1 MTRRDSPVP
10 RPGPAPAIEAPCPA
24 FGPRYRVD
32 RELGR
37 GGMATVYLASDLRH
51 DRLVALKVLHPEL
64 ASSLG
69 PDRFLREIGIAA
81 RLQHPNILSLYDSGI
96 TEDHGGGTRPFYA
109 MPYVPGESLRG
120 RLNREKQLG
129 MDEALRITVEVAA
142 ALGYAH
148 GQGVVH
154 RDIKP
159 ENVLLDNGRALV
171 ADFGIAKALDAA
183 GGEKLTQT
191 GLSLGT
197 PAYMSPEQA
206 TAGTVDARTDIYSL
220 GCLLYE
226 MLAGDPPFHGTTP
239 RAIMARHALDPVPSV
254 RTARPGVS
262 PAVESAIHRALQKV
276 PGDRFGSAG
285 AFATALSGS
294 HATAETTSG
303 TRPIH
308 TRGSAMLSIGLAGL
322 LIAAAAAL
330 YWWPKP
336 GAMPDESL
344 VAVAPFRVA
353 SSDSGLAYL
362 REGMM
367 DLFAAKLNDETGTR
381 SVDPRRVMQRWRAA
395 AEDRPDLPE
404 VEALQ
409 LAQELDAGRL
419 LTGTIVGNSERVVVS
434 AAVLDVATGRTRQQA
449 TVDGLHDSLP
459 YLVDR
464 LAGQL
469 LALGAGLQSQ
479 RLASLTS
486 ASLPAIRAYLAG
498 RAAARNGEWPAAVNH
513 FNRAL
518 EHDSAFALAGLGL
531 ANASSWSDGS
541 QHDRGMELAELAK
554 QRLSW
559 RDRILLEA
567 GELKELQEAVKKI
580 PDSPEAWMQLGDRYY
595 HNGRL
600 HGVPDADERALDAF
614 LRALALDSLTVT
626 NPNAEP
632 LMHLDELGL
641 NAGDTA
647 LVRRLLTLAIGHDRT
662 GNSTGKFAI
671 ALAEVSGDSTGL
683 TRLRAAFDTM
693 SPQVLVAIIWG
704 NQGRGV
710 RVEDAQRA
718 LDSWTA
724 RVPGKPGIPGIRR
737 PSRLL
742 AHDLA
747 LNRGRPRDA
756 LAGGEIGDFHPGGG
770 PRSLIY
776 DALYWGGDTL
786 AASAAARKIEKR
798 LESARRPESDP
809 QLHTYYYD
817 VCTLEQWRLAHE
829 DVRSVSASI
838 TRLRAAV
845 RIRGIQW
852 PEEHERCAD
861 LLEAWHATLARL
873 PEARQRLARVDSL
886 QTAEPVGITG
896 SAIEASNLIVA
907 RLWAAQGDWARAEA
921 AAYRRYRGLN
931 PRYLS
936 THLLEEGRAAALAG
950 HRSTAIRVFGHY
962 LALRYDAEPSVR
974 PEVEEV
980 RAELARLVGEPQS

>member
-1 MTRRDSPVP
+1 MP
-10 RPGPAPAIEAPCPA
+10 RPGPAPALEASYPA
-24 FGPRYRVD
+24 FGSRYRVE

-37 GGMATVYLASDLRH
+37 GGMATVYLARDLRH

-81 RLQHPNILSLYDSGI
+81 RLQHPNILSLFDSGI
-96 TEDHGGGTRPFYA
+96 TEDQGGGTRPFYA
-109 MPYVPGESLRG
+109 MPYVPGESLRD

-129 MDEALRITVEVAA
+129 MEEALRITVEVAA
-142 ALGYAH
+142 ALSYAH
-148 GQGVVH
+148 EQGVVH

-159 ENVLLDNGRALV
+159 ENILLGTGQALV

-206 TAGTVDARTDIYSL
+206 TASTVDARADIYSL

-226 MLAGDPPFHGTTP
+226 MLAGDPPFYGTTP
-239 RAIMARHALDPVPSV
+239 RAVMARHALDPVPSV

-262 PAVESAIHRALQKV
+262 PAVESAIYRALQKV
-276 PGDRFGSAG
+276 PADRFGSAG
-285 AFATALSGS
+285 AFAAALSGS
-294 HATAETTSG
+294 QATVETTSAIWPIR
-303 TRPIH
+303 TR
-308 TRGSAMLSIGLAGL
+308 RAAVFSIAFAGL
-322 LIAAAAAL
+322 LISVAAAL

-336 GAMPDESL
+336 GAAPDRSL

-409 LAQELDAGRL
+409 LAKGLGAGRL

-434 AAVLDVATGRTRQQA
+434 AAVLDVATGRTQQQA

-469 LALGAGLQSQ
+469 LALDAGLQSQ

-498 RAAARNGEWPAAVNH
+498 RAAAREGQWGTAVED

-554 QRLSW
+554 ERLSW

-567 GELKELQEAVKKI
+567 RELKDLQEAVKKI

-595 HNGRL
+595 HDGQL
-600 HGVPDADERALDAF
+600 HGIADADERALDAF
-614 LRALALDSLTVT
+614 LRALALDSLTAT

-632 LMHLDELGL
+632 LMHLNELGL
-641 NAGDTA
+641 KAGDTA
-647 LVRRLLTLAIGHDRT
+647 LVRRLLTLAIGHDPT
-662 GNSTGKFAI
+662 GKSTGKFVLG
-671 ALAEVSGDSTGL
+671 LAEVSGDSASL
-683 TRLRAAFDTM
+683 ARLRAAFDTA
-693 SPQVLVAIIWG
+693 SPELLVGIIWA

-718 LDSWTA
+718 LDAWTA

-776 DALYWGGDTL
+776 DALYWGGDTI
-786 AASAAARKIEKR
+786 AASSAARKIEKR
-798 LESARRPESDP
+798 LASPRPPESDP
-809 QLHTYYYD
+809 DLHTYYYD

-829 DVRSVSASI
+829 DVRSAPASI
-838 TRLRAAV
+838 TRLRAAA
-845 RIRGIQW
+845 RIRAIQY

-861 LLEAWHATLARL
+861 LLDAWHATLARL
-873 PEARQRLARVDSL
+873 PDARRRLARVDSL
-886 QTAEPVGITG
+886 QTADPVGVTA
-896 SAIEASNLIVA
+896 SAIEASNVIVA

-950 HRSTAIRVFGHY
+950 HRTTAIRVLQHY
-962 LALRYDAEPSVR
+962 LALRYDPEPSVR
-974 PEVEEV
+974 
-980 RAELARLVGEPQS
+980 

>member
-1 MTRRDSPVP
+1 MP

-24 FGPRYRVD
+24 FGPRYRVE

-469 LALGAGLQSQ
+469 LALGAGLQ
-479 RLASLTS
+479 
-486 ASLPAIRAYLAG
+486 
-498 RAAARNGEWPAAVNH
+498 
-513 FNRAL
+513 
-518 EHDSAFALAGLGL
+518 
-531 ANASSWSDGS
+531 
-541 QHDRGMELAELAK
+541 
-554 QRLSW
+554 
-559 RDRILLEA
+559 
-567 GELKELQEAVKKI
+567 
-580 PDSPEAWMQLGDRYY
+580 
-595 HNGRL
+595 
-600 HGVPDADERALDAF
+600 
-614 LRALALDSLTVT
+614 
-626 NPNAEP
+626 
-632 LMHLDELGL
+632 
-641 NAGDTA
+641 
-647 LVRRLLTLAIGHDRT
+647 
-662 GNSTGKFAI
+662 
-671 ALAEVSGDSTGL
+671 
-683 TRLRAAFDTM
+683 
-693 SPQVLVAIIWG
+693 
-704 NQGRGV
+704 
-710 RVEDAQRA
+710 
-718 LDSWTA
+718 
-724 RVPGKPGIPGIRR
+724 
-737 PSRLL
+737 
-742 AHDLA
+742 
-747 LNRGRPRDA
+747 
-756 LAGGEIGDFHPGGG
+756 
-770 PRSLIY
+770 
-776 DALYWGGDTL
+776 
-786 AASAAARKIEKR
+786 
-798 LESARRPESDP
+798 
-809 QLHTYYYD
+809 
-817 VCTLEQWRLAHE
+817 
-829 DVRSVSASI
+829 
-838 TRLRAAV
+838 
-845 RIRGIQW
+845 
-852 PEEHERCAD
+852 
-861 LLEAWHATLARL
+861 
-873 PEARQRLARVDSL
+873 
-886 QTAEPVGITG
+886 
-896 SAIEASNLIVA
+896 
-907 RLWAAQGDWARAEA
+907 
-921 AAYRRYRGLN
+921 
-931 PRYLS
+931 
-936 THLLEEGRAAALAG
+936 
-950 HRSTAIRVFGHY
+950 
-962 LALRYDAEPSVR
+962 
-974 PEVEEV
+974 
-980 RAELARLVGEPQS
+980 

>member
-1 MTRRDSPVP
+1 
-10 RPGPAPAIEAPCPA
+10 
-24 FGPRYRVD
+24 
-32 RELGR
+32 
-37 GGMATVYLASDLRH
+37 MATVYLARDLRH

-64 ASSLG
+64 AGSLG

-81 RLQHPNILSLYDSGI
+81 RLQHPNILSLFDSG
-96 TEDHGGGTRPFYA
+96 TTQDHGGGTRPFYA

-129 MDEALRITVEVAA
+129 MEDALRITSEVAA
-142 ALGYAH
+142 ALSYAH
-148 GQGVVH
+148 EQGVVH

-159 ENVLLDNGRALV
+159 ENVLLGTGQALV

-206 TAGTVDARTDIYSL
+206 TAGTVDARADIYSL
-220 GCLLYE
+220 ACMLYE

-239 RAIMARHALDPVPSV
+239 RAVMARHALDPVPSV
-254 RTARPGVS
+254 RTARPGIS

-276 PGDRFGSAG
+276 PADRFGSVSE
-285 AFATALSGS
+285 FAAALHGS
-294 HATAETTSG
+294 HETVEKTSTIWPIR
-303 TRPIH
+303 TR
-308 TRGSAMLSIGLAGL
+308 RAAVFSIAFAGL
-322 LIAAAAAL
+322 LIAAAAL
-330 YWWPKP
+330 NWWPKS
-336 GAMPDESL
+336 AAVPDTSL

-367 DLFAAKLNDETGTR
+367 DLFAAKLTGETGPR
-381 SVDPRRVMQRWRAA
+381 AVDPRRVMQRWAAA

-404 VEALQ
+404 GEALQ
-409 LAQELDAGRL
+409 LAKGLGAGRL
-419 LTGTIVGNSERVVVS
+419 LTGSIVGNSDRVVVS
-434 AAVLDVATGRTRQQA
+434 AAVLDVATGRTQQQA

-469 LALGAGLQSQ
+469 LALDAGLQSQ

-498 RAAARNGEWPAAVNH
+498 RAAFRAGENFAAVEH
-513 FNRAL
+513 FDRAVG
-518 EHDSAFALAGLGL
+518 HDSTFALAGLAL
-531 ANASSWSDGS
+531 AAASNNVNGS
-541 QHDRGMELAELAK
+541 QAERGMQVAWRARE
-554 QRLSW
+554 RLSW
-559 RDRILLEA
+559 RDRTLLEA
-567 GELKELQEAVKKI
+567 QGLKGLQEVVEKI
-580 PDSPEAWMQLGDRYY
+580 PDSPEAWMQLGDQYF

-600 HGVPDADERALDAF
+600 HGIADADARALDAF
-614 LRALALDSLTVT
+614 LRALALDSLTAT
-626 NPNAEP
+626 NPNAEY
-632 LMHLDELGL
+632 LMHFSELGL

-647 LVRRLLTLAIGHDRT
+647 LVRRLLTLAIAHD
-662 GNSTGKFAI
+662 STGKFAATQGF
-671 ALAEVSGDSTGL
+671 ALAEASGDSAGMA
-683 TRLRAAFDTM
+683 RLRAGFDRV
-693 SPQVLVAIIWG
+693 SFQVLLRVIWE

-718 LDSWTA
+718 MDAAWSA
-724 RVPGKPGIPGIRR
+724 
-737 PSRLL
+737 PSDFAAGAPAPRGFVRMV

-756 LAGGEIGDFHPGGG
+756 LAGGAVGDAHPRGG

-776 DALYWGGDTL
+776 DALYWGGDTV
-786 AASAAARKIEKR
+786 AAAAAVRK
-798 LESARRPESDP
+798 LEQTLASPWPAESDP
-809 QLHTYYYD
+809 HLHTYYYD

-829 DVRSVSASI
+829 DLRSAPVSI
-838 TRLRAAV
+838 TRLRAAAGIQ
-845 RIRGIQW
+845 RIQW

-861 LLEAWHATLARL
+861 LLDAWHATIARL
-873 PEARQRLARVDSL
+873 PDARRRLARVDSL
-886 QTAEPVGITG
+886 QIVNTVGITG
-896 SAIEASNLIVA
+896 SPIQASNLIVA

-931 PRYLS
+931 PTFLS

-950 HRSTAIRVFGHY
+950 HRTTAIRALQHY
-962 LALRYDAEPSVR
+962 LALRYDPEPSVL
-974 PEVEEV
+974 PEVEAV
-980 RAELARLVGEPQS
+980 RAELARLVGEPGS